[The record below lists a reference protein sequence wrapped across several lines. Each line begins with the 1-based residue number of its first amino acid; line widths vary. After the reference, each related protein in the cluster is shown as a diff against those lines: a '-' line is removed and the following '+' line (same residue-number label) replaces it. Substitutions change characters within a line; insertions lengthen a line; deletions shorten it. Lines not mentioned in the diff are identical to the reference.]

1 VVLGSE
7 TSIVSATSQLP
18 VTGLNRTLSATSIAA
33 CETLPPVALVM
44 IPNVSEGRSTDKLR
58 ALAAAVWN
66 EGGRVLDVHSD
77 PVHNRCVLTVTGR
90 DEDLVNAS
98 AALALE
104 ATEIDL
110 TMHQGVHP
118 RLGGLDVCPF
128 VPHDDDMGRAISA
141 AHAAGDAIATRAN
154 LPVYF
159 YGAAALQPEAA
170 ELPRLRRGGLEDL
183 IQRARDGFVP
193 DVGPK
198 EIDPARGVVC
208 VGARAPLIAFN
219 VWLRADP
226 ATARSIAAAVRSSG
240 GGPPGIRALG
250 LVIDD
255 SLSQIS
261 MNLVEPEVTG
271 IDAAFEAVRV
281 AAADRG
287 AEIHATEIVG
297 LVPENYMPDP
307 DAQAAR
313 LLMTPGRCLDPLLG
327 N

>member
-1 VVLGSE
+1 
-7 TSIVSATSQLP
+7 
-18 VTGLNRTLSATSIAA
+18 
-33 CETLPPVALVM
+33 VALVM

-58 ALAAAVWN
+58 ALAAAVSN

-77 PVHNRCVLTVTGR
+77 PVHNRCVLTVIGR
-90 DEDLVNAS
+90 DQDLVNAS
-98 AALALE
+98 AALARE

-110 TMHQGVHP
+110 TMHEGAHP

-141 AHAAGDAIATRAN
+141 AHAAGDAIASSAN

-183 IQRARDGFVP
+183 IRRARNGFIP
-193 DVGPK
+193 DLGPK

-208 VGARAPLIAFN
+208 VGARAALIAFN
-219 VWLRADP
+219 VWLRADSAIARRV
-226 ATARSIAAAVRSSG
+226 ATAVRSSG

-250 LVIDD
+250 LAIDD
-255 SLSQIS
+255 SLSQVS
-261 MNLVEPEVTG
+261 MNLIAPEVTG

-281 AAADRG
+281 AAADHG

-297 LVPENYMPDP
+297 LVPARYMPDP

-313 LLMTPGRCLDPLLG
+313 LLMTPGRLLDPLLRD
-327 N
+327 

>member
-1 VVLGSE
+1 MGDS
-7 TSIVSATSQLP
+7 T
-18 VTGLNRTLSATSIAA
+18 
-33 CETLPPVALVM
+33 PVALVM
-44 IPNVSEGRSTDKLR
+44 IPNVSEGRSTDKVR
-58 ALAAAVWN
+58 ALAAAVSN

-77 PVHNRCVLTVTGR
+77 PVHNRSVLTVTGQ
-90 DEDLVNAS
+90 DQDLVNAS

-104 ATEIDL
+104 ATEVDL
-110 TMHQGVHP
+110 TMHDGVHP

-141 AHAAGDAIATRAN
+141 AHAAGGAIATGAN

-183 IQRARDGFVP
+183 IRRARNGFIP
-193 DVGPK
+193 DLGPK

-219 VWLRADP
+219 VWLRADS
-226 ATARSIAAAVRSSG
+226 ATARRVAAAVRSEG

-250 LVIDD
+250 LAMDD
-255 SLSQIS
+255 SLSQVS
-261 MNLVEPEVTG
+261 MNLIEPEVTG

-281 AAADRG
+281 AVADRG

-297 LVPENYMPDP
+297 LVAARYMPDS

-313 LLMTPGRCLDPLLG
+313 LLMTPGRCLDPLLRD
-327 N
+327 